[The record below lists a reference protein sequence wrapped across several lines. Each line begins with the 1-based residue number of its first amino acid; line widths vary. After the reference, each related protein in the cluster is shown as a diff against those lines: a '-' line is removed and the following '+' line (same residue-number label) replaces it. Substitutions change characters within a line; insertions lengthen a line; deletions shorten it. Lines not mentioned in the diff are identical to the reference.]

1 MSAIKLE
8 ANTTYTGELV
18 SRDKVETYDINHDYE
33 KCPQVTGVIALIK
46 TDGVTV
52 GVKGFAW
59 DVPELALLPLGS
71 KVKFEINQDGCV
83 SSMELA

>member
-1 MSAIKLE
+1 MAAMELE
-8 ANTTYTGELV
+8 ANTTYTGTLV

-33 KCPQVTGVIALIK
+33 KCPQVTGIIALIE

-52 GVKGFAW
+52 GIKGFAW
-59 DVPELALLPLGS
+59 DVPELALLELGS
-71 KVKFEINQDGCV
+71 EVKFEINEDGCV